1 MTNGD
6 DLLDRF
12 GSGGSFGQHNGV
24 RVGVLMKLHVDLVYL
39 YVHSIDGKRR
49 LHIPRLNSTFPSL
62 PPLSQNCSSR
72 DFARTACLCGKAAK
86 ASGRAKMEVVRIR
99 PAAVSVQDLRIV
111 NSAIYLDSQAASSLV
126 SVSAIPSAVTAPGSK
141 VVAP

>member
-1 MTNGD
+1 MTDED
-6 DLLDRF
+6 DLLDWFR
-12 GSGGSFGQHNGV
+12 SSGSFGQHNGV
-24 RVGVLMKLHVDLVYL
+24 RGGVSMKLHVDLVYL
-39 YVHSIDGKRR
+39 YVHSIDGKRL

-72 DFARTACLCGKAAK
+72 EFAETACRCGKAAK
-86 ASGRAKMEVVRIR
+86 ARGRAKMEVVRIR
-99 PAAVSVQDLRIV
+99 PACVSVEILRILNRAV
-111 NSAIYLDSQAASSLV
+111 YLDSQAASSLV